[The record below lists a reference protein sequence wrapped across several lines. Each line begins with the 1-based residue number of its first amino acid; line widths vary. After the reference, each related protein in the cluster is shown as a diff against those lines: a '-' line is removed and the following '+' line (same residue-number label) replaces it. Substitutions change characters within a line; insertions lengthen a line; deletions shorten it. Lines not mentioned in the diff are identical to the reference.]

1 MASELE
7 SDLRD
12 TVDWG
17 RKWLVDFSAGK
28 TQLVLFDRSKDTGDI
43 DVKMDGSVVKEKTS
57 FKMVGLT
64 FSSKL
69 DWDSYIVSI
78 AKTASKKIGAL
89 IRSMKFLSP
98 EVALYL
104 YKSTIR
110 PCMEYCCYVWA
121 GAPSCYLEL
130 LDNLQKRICRTVGPS
145 LAASLEP
152 LAHRRKIASLSLFYR
167 YYFGRSS
174 SELAELVPL
183 PYSRRMSTR
192 YSGRLHDF
200 SVTIPG
206 CYMDVYVNSFF
217 PRTARLWNSLP
228 MECFP

>member
-1 MASELE
+1 MWQQLQLASELE

-17 RKWLVDFSAGK
+17 RKWLVDFNTGK
-28 TQLVLFDRSKDTGDI
+28 TQLVSFDRSKNTGAI
-43 DVKMDGSVVKEKTS
+43 HVKIDGSILEEKTS
-57 FKMVGLT
+57 FKMLGLT

-69 DWDSYIVSI
+69 NWCSYIVSV

-104 YKSTIR
+104 YKSTIQ
-110 PCMEYCCYVWA
+110 PYMEFCCYVWA

-130 LDNLQKRICRTVGPS
+130 LDKLQKRICKTVGPS

-152 LAHRRKIASLSLFYR
+152 LAHCRNVASLSLFYR
-167 YYFGRSS
+167 YYLGRCS

-183 PYSRRMSTR
+183 PYSRGSSTR
-192 YSGRLHDF
+192 YSDRLHDF
-200 SVTIPG
+200 SVTIPR
-206 CYMDVYVNSFF
+206 SFL
-217 PRTARLWNSLP
+217 TQLDSGIL
-228 MECFP
+228 CL